1 MRILFVGVKWPPETF
16 LARLVGGLAERG
28 HRVTV
33 ALPRRPDAAWRAV
46 AGVDFLVT
54 PSWSGSRTS
63 RLAQTVYEAGAATLR
78 SPRAAAQTVAE
89 ARQSGRT
96 MTLTEQL
103 YRWLPYAGRTWD
115 VIYFPWNATAV
126 SHLPLMA
133 RAPSVISCRGTQINV
148 APHNPER
155 TELRLG
161 LPESFA
167 NAAAVHCVSEAI
179 CREATLYGL
188 DPAKS
193 VVIRPAVDPAVF
205 CPAPQRRP
213 PDGTLRVIMTGSVIW
228 RKGYEHALSA
238 IDRLRVCGVPVT
250 LEIIGS
256 GEEEQRLL
264 YTLNDLELTDCV
276 EWRGQLPAPAVVE
289 RLQAADVFLL
299 ASVSEGISNALLE
312 AMACGLPVV
321 TTDIPGMDEAVTDGM
336 EGFIVPPRDARAM
349 AAALEQLGQD
359 DAARRRMGEAGRARV
374 LSDFRLDDQ
383 VTSFE
388 HLFRSVV

>member
-1 MRILFVGVKWPPETF
+1 
-16 LARLVGGLAERG
+16 
-28 HRVTV
+28 
-33 ALPRRPDAAWRAV
+33 
-46 AGVDFLVT
+46 
-54 PSWSGSRTS
+54 
-63 RLAQTVYEAGAATLR
+63 
-78 SPRAAAQTVAE
+78 
-89 ARQSGRT
+89 
-96 MTLTEQL
+96 
-103 YRWLPYAGRTWD
+103 
-115 VIYFPWNATAV
+115 
-126 SHLPLMA
+126 
-133 RAPSVISCRGTQINV
+133 
-148 APHNPER
+148 
-155 TELRLG
+155 
-161 LPESFA
+161 
-167 NAAAVHCVSEAI
+167 
-179 CREATLYGL
+179 
-188 DPAKS
+188 
-193 VVIRPAVDPAVF
+193 
-205 CPAPQRRP
+205 
-213 PDGTLRVIMTGSVIW
+213 
-228 RKGYEHALSA
+228 
-238 IDRLRVCGVPVT
+238 VT